1 MSQLASIA
9 LIKCNGLD
17 RPRVSEKDVRFR
29 RVIWGEAYPTRINN
43 NDNAIMGY
51 QKINLLIKGGYN
63 MTNKALSIFN
73 QLRPVTIGFDNVF
86 DHFERMFDTQFD
98 SISVPN
104 FPPYNI
110 VKTGD
115 NEYDVEL
122 ALAGFN
128 KKDIDVTVEDGT
140 LTIKSIV
147 KEAKDKKEDGV
158 IHKGIAKRMFSKSFT
173 IADDVEVKG
182 AELKDGLLKVS
193 LERIIPESKKA
204 KTISIK

>member
-1 MSQLASIA
+1 
-9 LIKCNGLD
+9 
-17 RPRVSEKDVRFR
+17 
-29 RVIWGEAYPTRINN
+29 
-43 NDNAIMGY
+43 
-51 QKINLLIKGGYN
+51 

-115 NEYDVEL
+115 NKYDVEL

-128 KKDIDVTVEDGT
+128 KKDIDVTVEDGI

>member
-1 MSQLASIA
+1 
-9 LIKCNGLD
+9 
-17 RPRVSEKDVRFR
+17 
-29 RVIWGEAYPTRINN
+29 
-43 NDNAIMGY
+43 
-51 QKINLLIKGGYN
+51 

-158 IHKGIAKRMFSKSFT
+158 IHKGIAKRYFSKSFT

-193 LERIIPESKKA
+193 LERIIPESRKP